1 MEETKDLL
9 KSNIFPKEFVEGA
22 IAECIAQIKHSLDT
36 LRDDTPVKGVR
47 KIDGVKGTFLV
58 AVNEAASVI
67 TMLEH
72 YTDAS
77 LSPKHR
83 LARYVLKS
91 FVRKLKSIDGFM
103 ESKRM
108 DNKRVIE
115 FAEVITSFLVTI
127 HTVMH
132 ADTKKKMREMYAA
145 EFCGDDLDEYGA
157 RIGKV
162 ITIH

>member
-1 MEETKDLL
+1 MEETKNLV

-36 LRDDTPVKGVR
+36 HRDDTQIKSVR
-47 KIDGVKGTFLV
+47 KIDGIKGTFLV
-58 AVNEAASVI
+58 AVNEAASVV

-72 YTDAS
+72 YTDAA

-83 LARYVLKS
+83 LARYVLRS
-91 FVRKLKSIDGFM
+91 FVKKLQGIDGFM
-103 ESKRM
+103 QSKSTA
-108 DNKRVIE
+108 NKRVLE
-115 FAEVITSFLVTI
+115 FAQVITSFLVTI

-132 ADTKKKMREMYAA
+132 ADTKKKTREMYAA

-157 RIGKV
+157 KIAKV